1 MRTFPRVPALTE
13 EDLERVARAIA
24 VGWSQRL
31 VAAQLGW
38 SKARVQR
45 CVTTLRT
52 DVAKERDSGW
62 LDSGVHPVVEVA
74 QEWLRLRGQ

>member
-1 MRTFPRVPALTE
+1 MPAVTA

-24 VGWSQRL
+24 VGWSQRQ

-45 CVTTLRT
+45 CVASLRT

-62 LDSGVHPVVEVA
+62 LDAGVHPVVEVA
-74 QEWLRLRGQ
+74 QEWLRISER